1 MVDLEA
7 GWQTEHLDLEPLVAS
22 HAAELAPALDDDRL
36 HEFIGGTPLSA
47 DALTIRYQR
56 LATRR
61 SPDGQQMWGNWLLR
75 LRQTGMAIGT
85 VQATLPARGRGAGPA
100 EIAWVVASAAQGG
113 GYAKEAARS
122 LADRLCESG
131 WSVAAYIHPRHFAS
145 QHVARAALMMPTDTT
160 RDGEQCWIRPPA
172 ASAPPSAGAP

>member
-1 MVDLEA
+1 MVDLQT
-7 GWQTEHLDLEPLVAS
+7 GWQTEHLDLEPLVAA

-47 DALTIRYQR
+47 DALTVRYQH
-56 LATRR
+56 LATRC
-61 SPDGQQMWGNWLLR
+61 SPDGEQLWGNWVLR
-75 LRQTGMAIGT
+75 LRQTGAAIGT
-85 VQATLPARGRGAGPA
+85 VQATLPARGHGAGPA
-100 EIAWVVASAAQGG
+100 EIAWVVASTAQGR

-131 WSVAAYIHPRHFAS
+131 WSVAAYIHPRHVAS
-145 QHVARAALMMPTDTT
+145 RQVARAAQMTPTDVT

-172 ASAPPSAGAP
+172 A